1 MESNDLWSSGFVAEP
16 TFWINHASR
25 LIMREFEQLLR
36 PLGFGTAYLPVVM
49 LLEQHREL
57 QQRQLADFVRVEQP
71 TMAALLTRM
80 QRDGLIVRTPHPTDA
95 RSSLIS
101 LSPKAL
107 ERLPEVMAV
116 LGDGVGRALD
126 GVPEED
132 RAALQRILR
141 IVVTNLG
148 GIP

>member
-80 QRDGLIVRTPHPTDA
+80 QRDGSSCAHRTRPT
-95 RSSLIS
+95 R
-101 LSPKAL
+101 
-107 ERLPEVMAV
+107 
-116 LGDGVGRALD
+116 GRA
-126 GVPEED
+126 
-132 RAALQRILR
+132 
-141 IVVTNLG
+141 
-148 GIP
+148 